1 MRKNLIL
8 LLFTIALVFPANAQ
22 DLTIKAID
30 LELDEVPGF
39 VPFYR
44 DKGRDAL
51 AVNSIQYPD
60 QWAAVQTEF
69 EGPSGNYD
77 LTLVTLTEFDGE
89 PSYKIRVQGRL
100 VADYQH
106 LYTGVDFKE
115 DRATWKNIPL
125 NKGDII
131 RVEANNASNGL
142 VPEGDGFAY
151 ARGRWVQ
158 LEFRRT
164 E

>member
-1 MRKNLIL
+1 MQKIVAPLLIAMIVV
-8 LLFTIALVFPANAQ
+8 FTTHAQ
-22 DLTIKAID
+22 DVVIKAID
-30 LELDEVPGF
+30 LKIDEVPGF
-39 VPFYR
+39 VPFYK
-44 DKGRDAL
+44 DKGRAAL

-60 QWAAVQTEF
+60 QWAAVQTAF
-69 EGPSGNYD
+69 EGPTGVYD
-77 LTLVTLTEFDGE
+77 LTLATLTEFDGE

-106 LYTGVDFKE
+106 LYTGVDFQE
-115 DRATWKNIPL
+115 DRATWKGVAL
-125 NKGDII
+125 EQGDIL